1 MIANR
6 VLVPISC
13 VGCVCCVVG
22 WVGAI
27 VGPRSVALV
36 GAAGFALGVVGHLA
50 TKGDRPQGTCG
61 SERAMRFIRG
71 AVGVAG
77 LLVAV
82 ALPLLF
88 ISAWNGGVAD
98 FPALE
103 PRSHYELNN
112 HGIHTAVVRSR
123 YVLVSASF
131 ATAWHA
137 MALLANLTVLSKRLR
152 GEDPGGRG

>member
-1 MIANR
+1 LGAA
-6 VLVPISC
+6 PDH
-13 VGCVCCVVG
+13 VG

-27 VGPRSVALV
+27 VGPRSVVLV
-36 GAAGFALGVVGHLA
+36 GAAGFVLGVVGHLA
-50 TKGDRPQGTCG
+50 TRGDQPQGTCG
-61 SERAMRFIRG
+61 SERTMRLVRG

-88 ISAWNGGVAD
+88 IGAWNGGVAD

-103 PRSHYELNN
+103 SRSHYELNN
-112 HGIHTAVVRSR
+112 HGIVTAVVRSR

-137 MALLANLTVLSKRLR
+137 MALLVKLTVLSKQLG
-152 GEDPGGRG
+152 GEHQQLVG